1 MTGGTPAGLRA
12 DATLRH
18 TPLGS
23 GVLAVVRRRRQ
34 AVVQQTLWTLM
45 AVVGATMVINAFL
58 LGRALFGVQALA
70 PNLFFVGVIGVALWW
85 NGRGRLEHALGLI
98 IGVVLIAVA
107 VPLVVVG
114 VGTGAIALFLVFV
127 PVVMAGLLMSRL
139 ALRIVGTISL
149 ALILVPPLLRS
160 AGWLPPEAADAS
172 VVRMMV
178 LQASIVF
185 SIVLFLLDR
194 FGASLQEAFVATA
207 EREVALEREM
217 LERRSAESALLDQ
230 QRFTDAIVNAIPA
243 VFYVLDEGGSYVR
256 WNDNFQGVFGY
267 SEQEIMQLRPSDLFE
282 GAEKGLV
289 LSKLDEVFE
298 TGDATLAATVV
309 TKQGERI
316 PHFFNGTRVELGG
329 RQYLVGIGVDTSE
342 LVIAQSRIEALND
355 ELRERLEHIS
365 ALREI
370 DRAITGSLDAD
381 LTLGVIVEQVRK
393 RLGVDAV
400 AVLRYQSR
408 RQTLRFGAAAGFVT
422 TALRTTNLR
431 LGEGLAGRAALSQE
445 PVSIEG
451 ASAVRRAFA
460 GAEHVETAGF
470 AAYMAVPLHAMGQLQ
485 GVLELFHQRSFPTDP
500 EWGSFLDALA
510 AQVAIALSS
519 AALFDNL
526 QRTNAELLLAYDT
539 TIEGWAKALDLRDE
553 ETVGHSRR
561 VTEMTVRLAERLG
574 VSDEELVHVRRGALL
589 HDIGKMG
596 VPDAI
601 LRKPGKLTDEE
612 WAIMK
617 RHTTH
622 ALDLLAPIPFLRPA
636 LDIPHFHHE
645 KWDGTGYPGGLH
657 GEQIPLAA
665 RIFAVVDVYDALTSD
680 RPYREAWSVE
690 RTLEHIRGETGTHFD
705 PTVAE
710 AFLAMIAE
718 DEASA

>member
-1 MTGGTPAGLRA
+1 MTGGAPTDALASAAARQPPLRA
-12 DATLRH
+12 
-18 TPLGS
+18 
-23 GVLAVVRRRRQ
+23 GVVAVVQRRRQ
-34 AVVQQTLWTLM
+34 AVVQQALWVLL
-45 AVVGATMVINAFL
+45 AIVGATMVINAFL
-58 LGRALFGVQALA
+58 LGRDALRLQALA
-70 PNLFFVGVIGVALWW
+70 PNLVFVGVIALAMRF
-85 NGRGRLEHALGLI
+85 NGRGLLERALTI
-98 IGVVLIAVA
+98 IIALVLVAVA
-107 VPLVVVG
+107 IPLVVVG
-114 VGTGAIALFLVFV
+114 VGTGAIALPLVFV
-127 PVVMAGLLMSRL
+127 PVVMAGLLMSRV
-139 ALRIVGTISL
+139 ALRVVGVISL
-149 ALILVPPLLRS
+149 LLILVPPLLRS
-160 AGWLPPEAADAS
+160 AGWLPPEALAPAE
-172 VVRMMV
+172 VRSAV
-178 LQASIVF
+178 LQAAIVYA
-185 SIVLFLLDR
+185 IVLFLLDR

-217 LERRSAESALLDQ
+217 VERRSVQTALVDQ
-230 QRFTDAIVNAIPA
+230 QRFTDAIVNGIPA
-243 VFYVLDEGGSYVR
+243 VFYVLDEAGSYVR
-256 WNDNFQGVFGY
+256 WNDTFQGVFGY
-267 SEQEIMQLRPSDLFE
+267 TEQEIMQLRPPDLFE
-282 GAEKGLV
+282 GAEKAIIV
-289 LSKLDEVFE
+289 SKLAEVFE
-298 TGDATLAATVV
+298 AGHATVAATVV
-309 TKQGERI
+309 TKDGERI
-316 PHFFNGTRVELGG
+316 PHFFTGTRVELGG
-329 RQYLVGIGVDTSE
+329 RRYLVGIGLDTSE
-342 LVIAQSRIEALND
+342 LVIAQSRIEALNA

-400 AVLRYQSR
+400 AVLRYQAR
-408 RQTLRFGAAAGFVT
+408 RQTLRFGAAAGLER

-431 LGEGLAGRAALSQE
+431 LGEGLAGRAALTQE
-445 PVSIEG
+445 TVAIEG
-451 ASAVRRAFA
+451 VGAVRRAFS
-460 GAEHVETAGF
+460 GAEHVEAEGF
-470 AAYMAVPLHAMGQLQ
+470 AAYMAVPMLAMGQLQ
-485 GVLELFHQRSFPTDP
+485 GVLELFHRRSFPEDAD
-500 EWGSFLDALA
+500 WRSFLDALA

-574 VSDEELVHVRRGALL
+574 VSDEDLVHVRRGALL

-612 WAIMK
+612 WVIMK
-617 RHTTH
+617 RHTSH

-645 KWDGTGYPGGLH
+645 KWDGSGYPGGLL

-680 RPYREAWSVE
+680 RPYRAAWSVE
-690 RTLEHIRGETGTHFD
+690 RTVAHIRSESGKHFD
-705 PTVAE
+705 PKVAE
-710 AFLAMIAE
+710 AFLTMIGE
-718 DEASA
+718 DAPHT